1 MDVGLKRE
9 LEEKVRAG
17 ERLTREDGVALYES
31 DDLAWLGGL
40 AHEVRTRKNGDVV
53 HFNVNRHLNMTN
65 VCTASCAYC
74 SFQRKPGEKDAY
86 TMRIEEAVRLA
97 KAMEG
102 ENLTELHIVNGL
114 HPNLPWRYYPRSLR
128 ELKEAL
134 PNVSLKAFTA
144 TEIHHFETIS
154 GLTAS
159 EILDELIDAGLE
171 SLTGG
176 GAEIFDWEVR
186 QHIVDHRTHWEDWS
200 RIHRLAHEKG
210 LKTPSTML
218 YGHIEEPR
226 HRVDH
231 VLRLRELQDETG
243 GFQVFIPLRYQHDF
257 VDMKDGKVRNRL
269 QARTQMATGAEA
281 LKTFAVS
288 RLLFDNVPHVKVFW
302 VMHGVQTAQLALQ
315 HGADDMD
322 GSVVEYKITH
332 DADNYGTPNKLTRE
346 DLLDLIRDAGFR
358 PVERNTR
365 YEIIREYDG
374 PGPGPPG
381 VAAAHAGVRATED
394 LSGRRPSRKG
404 YGGPVPLRFTLDP
417 AVGPA
422 LRDGILALWTDV
434 SNAGGAVGF
443 VPPVDRETVR
453 PELLKHLAAMAEG
466 RHRLLVGQDDG
477 RRGGRDGV
485 PLLQHPPAD
494 AALGLALHG
503 DGAPPATRDAATA
516 ATCWPRPP
524 TRPAASTASRRSAS
538 PAGAALGLE
547 DFYGS
552 CGYKEVGRVPGGD
565 PGRPGRRPRRRHH
578 AASPA
583 LRPAGAAG
591 TGGPAC
597 FTG

>member
-1 MDVGLKRE
+1 MDAGLKRE
-9 LEEKVRAG
+9 LEEKVHAG
-17 ERLTREDGVALYES
+17 ERLTREDGIALYES

-97 KAMEG
+97 KSMEN

-114 HPNLPWRYYPRSLR
+114 HPTLPWRYYPRSLKA
-128 ELKEAL
+128 LKEAL
-134 PNVSLKAFTA
+134 PQVSLKAFTA

-154 GLTAS
+154 GLSAS

-257 VDMKDGKVRNRL
+257 VDMKDGKIRNRL
-269 QARTQMATGAEA
+269 QARTTMATGAEA

-288 RLLFDNVPHVKVFW
+288 RLLFDNIRHVKVFW

-332 DADNYGTPNKLTRE
+332 DADNFGTPDKLTRE
-346 DLLDLIRDAGFR
+346 DLLDLIRDAGFQ

-365 YEIIREYDG
+365 YEVIREY
-374 PGPGPPG
+374 PGPDP
-381 VAAAHAGVRATED
+381 D
-394 LSGRRPSRKG
+394 RR
-404 YGGPVPLRFTLDP
+404 
-417 AVGPA
+417 
-422 LRDGILALWTDV
+422 
-434 SNAGGAVGF
+434 
-443 VPPVDRETVR
+443 E
-453 PELLKHLAAMAEG
+453 
-466 RHRLLVGQDDG
+466 
-477 RRGGRDGV
+477 
-485 PLLQHPPAD
+485 
-494 AALGLALHG
+494 
-503 DGAPPATRDAATA
+503 
-516 ATCWPRPP
+516 
-524 TRPAASTASRRSAS
+524 S
-538 PAGAALGLE
+538 PQPM
-547 DFYGS
+547 
-552 CGYKEVGRVPGGD
+552 RV
-565 PGRPGRRPRRRHH
+565 
-578 AASPA
+578 
-583 LRPAGAAG
+583 
-591 TGGPAC
+591 
-597 FTG
+597 